1 LHLVGKANVISI
13 LNLILI
19 RKAWKVIR
27 ILILLLVLLP
37 VLIFISLQFST
48 VQTWLAGQ
56 VSEYLRATYGIDL
69 HISRVSI
76 SINGTV
82 GFEDLVVK
90 DYRGDTLLFSED
102 IRARG
107 IRLIKEDSLL
117 WAGDLRLIRPYFN
130 LQRYPGDSLTNF
142 DMLLALIPESKDSS
156 SGSTLRNFS
165 LGSIE
170 IQDGRF
176 RYDDALIPA
185 ISGRQIDFDHTGVRL
200 NMFAS
205 DIVFKGDSLSANLV
219 RFAAAESKGMILEN
233 MRGNL
238 RVSAR
243 GIFLD
248 SGELKTARSRVIG
261 EIGFETEDWRWS
273 GFIRNVSMRHDL
285 DSSLLSAKDLVWFT
299 EELEGLD
306 KTVEFAGRF
315 RGTVNRLRSRDVW
328 IQWDENSSLY
338 GNIKLEGL
346 PNLEQ
351 TFISLDLSSVS
362 TNKREMDRI
371 PLPPFTE
378 GKLLRT
384 PDNFTTLGQVKF
396 EGNFT
401 GFISDFVAFGTIKTD
416 IGNVYTDIKIRE
428 NEQGISEYSGDVS
441 TRSFNLG
448 KFYSQNWLGAAT
460 AALGIDGE
468 GFTLDDMNTDMSG
481 EISGIQ
487 INGYDYSGI
496 TLNGTFRK
504 SFFDGLVV
512 VDDPNAMASFE
523 GKIDFTKK
531 DPVLKAEI
539 SLDHLDL
546 KELNIL
552 KDSAYSSITA
562 YLSLD
567 VIGLD
572 PETATGRLFVEDVS
586 YCTEKDECRLTEISV
601 TANNIA
607 EGRSI
612 QIKSPVADISF
623 SGTFNAN
630 GIDMAVRRVLNELFA
645 GIPAKA
651 RGKYRKQNFESEVH
665 VKDFQIITDLF
676 LPDISIGSGTRMY
689 LRFDEEAG
697 EFAIEAETPKS
708 EISGLIFENMSADVN
723 KLDSTAHI
731 SLQAEFFGISDSLYA
746 KDLNLDAQSKN
757 DTLFHSLSWDSS
769 DKGHSGAITGWIHV
783 RGLENFDVYFG
794 QSQVILN
801 GTPWDIKQDGF
812 IRIDSSRYE
821 ARDFRLEHGKEY
833 IRANGIISKLARPKM
848 TIDLQDFDIAN
859 IQPFLQNT
867 SVDFSGRVSGNIE
880 ISDIYRS
887 RQIISDLIILDLVL
901 DKRDVGDFCLES
913 TWDNSKS
920 SLLFAGELEKHELLP
935 LKFEGT
941 YTPSDETNPLEVDLT
956 LNNFELNVLNPFLTE
971 GISSLSG
978 KADAF
983 ASLTGTPER
992 PLLNGEILFKDAGIS
1007 IDYLGLTYYLND
1019 KARITPDMFTMD
1031 NVRFKDPEGNLGRLV
1046 GTVGHDNFSNWNF
1059 EIVADL
1065 ENTRMNVLNTTAE
1078 MNPVYY
1084 GKAYASGYV
1093 TIGGYENNLEFD
1105 INLKSER
1112 GTVIS
1117 MPIGESEELAFED
1130 FVVFFDADRPI
1141 IEEAQDLSGIDMA
1154 FELEITPD
1162 AEMRIIF
1169 DEAAGDVMKGRGQGN
1184 VNMEITSEG
1193 KFEMYGV
1200 VQVIEGNYLFTLKN
1214 MINKDFKV
1222 LPGGLI
1228 AWYGDPLAAD
1238 INLNTA
1244 YTLSAPLYDLM
1255 SENKE
1260 AYRNRVPVELIMN
1273 LSGKLLNP
1281 EIAFEI
1287 EVPNA
1292 DELTRSKVRSAIS
1305 SEEEKNRQAFA
1316 LLVLK
1321 RFISPPNVRN
1331 EHTNIGVAENT
1342 SEFLTSQFN
1351 NWLSQIS
1358 EDFDIGFNYRPGD
1371 EITNNEIALALSTQ
1385 LFDERLRLSGNFGV
1399 NYGTRT
1405 NQNPSNIV
1413 GDLDVEYDITKDG
1426 KFRVIVFNRTNEFD
1440 PVLLN
1445 SGLTTQGLGVVYQE
1459 EFDSVEEFFCRLGQ
1473 IFRKEEEKVSCNP
1486 DQEIANP

>member
-1 LHLVGKANVISI
+1 MPLDRRADVIST
-13 LNLILI
+13 LNFFRI
-19 RKAWKVIR
+19 RKAWKIIR
-27 ILILLLVLLP
+27 ILLLLLVLLP
-37 VLIFISLQFST
+37 VVILIALQFSA
-48 VQTWLAGQ
+48 VQTWVAAK
-56 VSEYLRATYGIDL
+56 VTDYLRESYGVDIR
-69 HISRVSI
+69 INKVSL
-76 SINGTV
+76 SMNGTV
-82 GFEDLVVK
+82 FFEDLLIK
-90 DYRGDTLLFSED
+90 DHNNDTLFFCQDL
-102 IRARG
+102 RARG
-107 IRLIKEDSLL
+107 IRLNKEDSLI
-117 WAGDLRLIRPYFN
+117 WAGDVRLVRPYFN
-130 LQRYPGDSLTNF
+130 LQRYPGDSLTNL
-142 DMLLALIPESKDSS
+142 DILAGKFPESGDTSS
-156 SGSTLRNFS
+156 SPAYHRFS
-165 LGSIE
+165 LGSVGIKE
-170 IQDGRF
+170 GRF
-176 RYDDALIPA
+176 RYDDALIPVLE
-185 ISGRQIDFDHTGVRL
+185 GRQIDFDHTAVKL
-200 NMFAS
+200 DMFAS
-205 DIVFKGDSLSANLV
+205 DLYYRGDSLTTDLV
-219 RFAAAESKGMILEN
+219 RFGIEESKGMILED
-233 MRGNL
+233 MQGKL

-248 SGELKTARSRVIG
+248 SGDVRTSESHLHG
-261 EIGFETEDWRWS
+261 NIGFETENWRWS
-273 GFIRNVSMRHDL
+273 GFIRNVDMRHEL
-285 DSSLLSAKDLVWFT
+285 DSSILSAKDLAWFT

-306 KTVEFAGRF
+306 KTVQFSGRF
-315 RGTVNRLRSRDVW
+315 RGSVSRLRSRDVW
-328 IQWDENSSLY
+328 IQWDENSSLR

-346 PNLEQ
+346 PDLDQ
-351 TFISLDLSSVS
+351 TFITLDLASIS
-362 TNKREMDRI
+362 TNKRELDRI
-371 PLPPFTE
+371 PLPPFTQAKFLE
-378 GKLLRT
+378 T
-384 PDNFTTLGQVKF
+384 PDNFVALGQIEF
-396 EGNFT
+396 DGNFT
-401 GFISDFVAFGTIKTD
+401 GFLSDFVAYGTIKTA
-416 IGNVYTDIKIRE
+416 IGNLKTDIKIRE
-428 NEQGISEYSGDVS
+428 NEGGISEYSGDLS

-448 KFYSQNWLGAAT
+448 TFYSQNWLGMAT
-460 AALGIDGE
+460 ASLSVDGE
-468 GFTLDDMNTDMSG
+468 GFSLEDLNTDMKG
-481 EISGIQ
+481 EISSIR
-487 INGYDYSGI
+487 INGYDYTGI
-496 TLNGTFRK
+496 ALNGTFRK
-504 SFFDGLVV
+504 SFFDGTVTI
-512 VDDPNAMASFE
+512 DDPNAMASFE

-531 DPVLKAEI
+531 EPVMQADI
-539 SLDHLDL
+539 ALDHLDL

-572 PETATGRLFVEDVS
+572 PETATGILVVEDLS
-586 YCTEKDECRLTEISV
+586 YCTSKQECLLTEIRV
-601 TANNIA
+601 TATNIPG
-607 EGRSI
+607 GRDISME
-612 QIKSPVADISF
+612 SPVADLSF
-623 SGTFNAN
+623 NGTFNIN
-630 GIDMAVRRVLNELFA
+630 GIDMAIRKVLNELFA
-645 GIPAKA
+645 GIPVRA
-651 RGKYRKQNFESEVH
+651 RGNYRKQDFRAEVV

-676 LPDISIGSGTRMY
+676 LPEVEISEGTRVF
-689 LRFDEEAG
+689 LEFNEETA
-697 EFAIEAETPKS
+697 EFALELETPKS
-708 EISGLIFENMSADVN
+708 KIAGVIFENAVAN
-723 KLDSTAHI
+723 IQKPDSTAHI
-731 SLQAEFFGISDSLYA
+731 EVTAGLFGISDSLYA
-746 KDLNLDAQSKN
+746 RKLNLNARSER
-757 DTLFHSLSWDSS
+757 DTLFHNFSWDSS
-769 DKGHSGAITGWIHV
+769 DKGHAGNINGWVHV
-783 RGLENFDVYFG
+783 RGIENFDVYFG
-794 QSQVILN
+794 PSQLVLN
-801 GTPWDIKQDGF
+801 EIPWDIQQDGF

-821 ARDFRLEHGKEY
+821 ARNFRLEHESQY
-833 IRANGIISKLARPKM
+833 IQANGIISKLRRPKM
-848 TIDLQDFDIAN
+848 TLELRDFDIAN
-859 IQPFLQNT
+859 IEPFLEGN
-867 SVDFSGRVSGNIE
+867 SVDFSGRVSGDIE
-880 ISDIYRS
+880 VSDFYNS
-887 RQIISDLIILDLVL
+887 RQIISDLIVLDLVL
-901 DKRDVGDFCLES
+901 DKQSVGDFCLES
-913 TWDNSKS
+913 TWDNRTS
-920 SLLFAGELEKHELLP
+920 SLLFAGELEKQELLP

-941 YTPSDETNPLEVDLT
+941 YTPSDQINPLVVDLT
-956 LNNFELNVLNPFLTE
+956 LNNFELNLLNPFLTE
-971 GISSLSG
+971 GISSLTG
-978 KADAF
+978 KAN
-983 ASLTGTPER
+983 ASARLTGTPER
-992 PLLNGEILFKDAGIS
+992 PLLNGEILFIDAGIT
-1007 IDYLGLTYYLND
+1007 IDYLGMTYYLND
-1019 KARITPDMFTMD
+1019 KARISPDMFTMD
-1031 NVRFKDPEGNLGRLV
+1031 NVSIRDPEGNTGRLH

-1065 ENTRMNVLNTTAE
+1065 EKTRMNVLNTNAE

-1117 MPIGESEELAFED
+1117 MPIGESEELAFEN
-1130 FVVFFDADRPI
+1130 FVIFVDADKPVV
-1141 IEEAQDLSGIDMA
+1141 EETQDLSGIDLV

-1162 AEMRIIF
+1162 AEIRLIF

-1281 EIAFEI
+1281 EIGFEI

-1305 SEEEKNRQAFA
+1305 TDEEKNRQAFA

-1445 SGLTTQGLGVVYQE
+1445 NGLTTQGLGVVYQE
-1459 EFDSVEEFFCRLGQ
+1459 EFDSVEEFFCLLSQ

-1486 DQEIANP
+1486 DNESLKP